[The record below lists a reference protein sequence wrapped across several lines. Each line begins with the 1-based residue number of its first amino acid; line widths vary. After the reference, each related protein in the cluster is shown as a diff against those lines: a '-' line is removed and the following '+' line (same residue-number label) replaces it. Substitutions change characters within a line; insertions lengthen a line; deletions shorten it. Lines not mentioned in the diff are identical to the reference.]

1 MAQTP
6 SDKTGDK
13 TEPSLELPKLPGF
26 RRRRKVTGRRAGKT
40 GTPEGDSAPATAY
53 EPSSERAPEP
63 SPEWAPEPSSE
74 WAPELVAEQP
84 AEAAFEPPSE
94 APAEPPTEPEPRP
107 TQQLRVG
114 AEQEP
119 ELEPEAALNGAPR
132 RRAKPERSGLAL
144 PSVPARLAVVV
155 TGLLVGAAGGAATFG
170 AMAGCKAVRGVSTCG
185 GAPGFFILLAIVVLM
200 ILLGGMLLK
209 AFKVSDPGSTSFLAV
224 GVVTVVTM
232 LALLDVIYSP
242 AMFVVIP
249 VLTAAAFLLA
259 HWVTTR
265 FEGEQTGRRDWT

>member
-1 MAQTP
+1 MEDPTP
-6 SDKTGDK
+6 ADVPFG
-13 TEPSLELPKLPGF
+13 EPC
-26 RRRRKVTGRRAGKT
+26 
-40 GTPEGDSAPATAY
+40 
-53 EPSSERAPEP
+53 
-63 SPEWAPEPSSE
+63 
-74 WAPELVAEQP
+74 
-84 AEAAFEPPSE
+84 
-94 APAEPPTEPEPRP
+94 EPEPEP
-107 TQQLRVG
+107 TQQLPVG

-132 RRAKPERSGLAL
+132 RRAKRERSGLSL
-144 PSVPARLAVVV
+144 PTIPARLAVVV

-170 AMAGCKAVRGVSTCG
+170 AMAGCEAVRGVSTCG

-242 AMFVVIP
+242 SDVRGDP
-249 VLTAAAFLLA
+249 RA
-259 HWVTTR
+259 HRSCVPAR
-265 FEGEQTGRRDWT
+265 PLGHHPLRGRAGRSSRLDLSRPRQADSLRR

>member
-1 MAQTP
+1 MAQPPSDKT

-26 RRRRKVTGRRAGKT
+26 RRRKKVTGRRAGNT
-40 GTPEGDSAPATAY
+40 GTPEGDSAPAPAY
-53 EPSSERAPEP
+53 EPSYEP
-63 SPEWAPEPSSE
+63 
-74 WAPELVAEQP
+74 
-84 AEAAFEPPSE
+84 
-94 APAEPPTEPEPRP
+94 APAEPEPEP
-107 TQQLRVG
+107 TQQLPVG

-132 RRAKPERSGLAL
+132 RRARRERSGLAL
-144 PSVPARLAVVV
+144 PTIPARLAVVV

-170 AMAGCKAVRGVSTCG
+170 AMAGCEAVRGVSTCG

-232 LALLDVIYSP
+232 LALLDVIYSR

-265 FEGEQTGRRDWT
+265 FEGEQAGRRDWT

>member
-26 RRRRKVTGRRAGKT
+26 RRRKKVTGRRAGKT
-40 GTPEGDSAPATAY
+40 GTPEGGSAPAPAYEPVY
-53 EPSSERAPEP
+53 EPSSARAPEP
-63 SPEWAPEPSSE
+63 VAEP
-74 WAPELVAEQP
+74 VAEQP
-84 AEAAFEPPSE
+84 AEAAFQAPIE
-94 APAEPPTEPEPRP
+94 APAEPPTEPEPEP
-107 TQQLRVG
+107 TQQLPVG
-114 AEQEP
+114 GEQEP

-132 RRAKPERSGLAL
+132 RRAKPQRSGLAL
-144 PSVPARLAVVV
+144 PSIPARLAVVV

-170 AMAGCKAVRGVSTCG
+170 AMAGCEAVRGVSTCG

-265 FEGEQTGRRDWT
+265 FEGEQPGRRDWT